1 MNPTCDNK
9 YHLSLNM
16 QVKNDAYQEVKITFL
31 TCEEIIG

>member
-16 QVKNDAYQEVKITFL
+16 EVKNVAYQEVKKL
-31 TCEEIIG
+31 HS